1 MTVLTDLFED
11 LRDAQEEMLRKT
23 RGMRFGRAYEST
35 SSNSAW
41 VPTVDIAEREDAYLV
56 TVELPGVGIDD
67 VEITCQAGVM
77 TIQGERHHADDS
89 AEQTMHRGERRFGPF
104 LRSIT
109 LPSNVMADAIDASSQ
124 DGLLQI
130 TVPKPREAHA
140 KRIQV
145 HAGTPRTTAMPTTSV
160 AGTPMRTT
168 PVRTVTDGDE
178 NQGQGQNHS

>member
-23 RGMRFGRAYEST
+23 RGLRFGRMYEGGAGDT
-35 SSNSAW
+35 PWMPAA
-41 VPTVDIAEREDAYLV
+41 DIAEGKDAYLV

-67 VEITCQAGVM
+67 LEITCQAGVM
-77 TIQGERHHADDS
+77 TIQGRRHRAQDS

-109 LPSNVMADAIDASSQ
+109 LPGNVVADAIDASSQ
-124 DGLLQI
+124 DGLLTI
-130 TVPKPREAHA
+130 TVPKPTEAHT

-145 HAGTPRTTAMPTTSV
+145 HPGVTHTAAAPAV
-160 AGTPMRTT
+160 P
-168 PVRTVTDGDE
+168 DGYQSQNL
-178 NQGQGQNHS
+178 NQS

>member
-23 RGMRFGRAYEST
+23 RGMRFGHMYEGGSG
-35 SSNSAW
+35 SNKWMPA
-41 VPTVDIAEREDAYLV
+41 VDIAEREDMYLV

-67 VEITCQAGVM
+67 VEITYQSGVM
-77 TIQGERHHADDS
+77 TIQGERHHTDDS

-124 DGLLQI
+124 DGLVLI
-130 TVPKPREAHA
+130 TVPKPKEAHA
-140 KRIQV
+140 KRIQIHPGV
-145 HAGTPRTTAMPTTSV
+145 THTTRTPTALGGYESPNQSSN
-160 AGTPMRTT
+160 
-168 PVRTVTDGDE
+168 E
-178 NQGQGQNHS
+178 NRS

>member
-11 LRDAQEEMLRKT
+11 LRDAQEQMLRKT
-23 RGMRFGRAYEST
+23 RGLRFGRMDESGAGDT
-35 SSNSAW
+35 AW
-41 VPTVDIAEREDAYLV
+41 VPTVDIAERKDAYLV

-67 VEITCQAGVM
+67 VEISCQSGVM
-77 TIQGERHHADDS
+77 TIRGERRHADDS

-124 DGLLQI
+124 DGVLQI
-130 TVPKPREAHA
+130 TVPKPKEAHA

-145 HAGTPRTTAMPTTSV
+145 HPGQTHATPAPAALSSSE
-160 AGTPMRTT
+160 
-168 PVRTVTDGDE
+168 D
-178 NQGQGQNHS
+178 QNHN

>member
-23 RGMRFGRAYEST
+23 RGLRFGHMYEGGST
-35 SSNSAW
+35 NTAW
-41 VPTVDIAEREDAYLV
+41 VPTVDIAERKDAYLV

-67 VEITCQAGVM
+67 LEITCQAGVM
-77 TIQGERHHADDS
+77 TIQGERRHADDS
-89 AEQTMHRGERRFGPF
+89 AEQTMHRGERHFGPF

-130 TVPKPREAHA
+130 TVPKPKEAHA

-145 HAGTPRTTAMPTTSV
+145 HTGMAH
-160 AGTPMRTT
+160 TT
-168 PVRTVTDGDE
+168 PAPAALNSDE
-178 NQGQGQNHS
+178 NRNQDRKQSQDQDRNQNRS

>member
-23 RGMRFGRAYEST
+23 RGLRFGRMDQNGVGSA
-35 SSNSAW
+35 AW

-56 TVELPGVGIDD
+56 TVELPGVGIEDL
-67 VEITCQAGVM
+67 EITCQSGVM
-77 TIQGERHHADDS
+77 TIQGERHRADDA

-109 LPSNVMADAIDASSQ
+109 LPGNVMADAIDASSQ

-130 TVPKPREAHA
+130 TVPKPKEAHA

-145 HAGTPRTTAMPTTSV
+145 HPGVTHTTRTPTAL
-160 AGTPMRTT
+160 
-168 PVRTVTDGDE
+168 DGYE
-178 NQGQGQNHS
+178 GSNEHRS